1 MKLFFGFA
9 MVERNLIFLAIA
21 THAHNNL
28 SGKRIHNRNAY
39 TVQAAGNLITFAA
52 EFTTCMED
60 GEYNLDGWDFFLGVL
75 VYGNAAA
82 IVDNGDGVVLMDGN
96 LNVVTIAS
104 KSFIYCVVYNL
115 VHQMVKAARTGR
127 TDIHTRAL
135 AHCFKAF
142 QDLNVLAAVVGF
154 V

>member
-1 MKLFFGFA
+1 M
-9 MVERNLIFLAIA
+9 
-21 THAHNNL
+21 
-28 SGKRIHNRNAY
+28 
-39 TVQAAGNLITFAA
+39 QAAGNLITFAA

-104 KSFIYCVVYNL
+104 KSFIYCVSTTSY
-115 VHQMVKAARTGR
+115 
-127 TDIHTRAL
+127 TRW
-135 AHCFKAF
+135 
-142 QDLNVLAAVVGF
+142 
-154 V
+154 

>member
-1 MKLFFGFA
+1 
-9 MVERNLIFLAIA
+9 
-21 THAHNNL
+21 
-28 SGKRIHNRNAY
+28 
-39 TVQAAGNLITFAA
+39 
-52 EFTTCMED
+52 MED

-82 IVDNGDGVVLMDGN
+82 IVDNGDGVVLMDSN
-96 LNVVTIAS
+96 LDVVTIAS

-127 TDIHTRAL
+127 TDIHARAL